1 MPRTPTIRTMVR
13 MTFVSAPAASV
24 RRRQGGIKAGGGRG
38 FRRRR
43 NPSYLETT
51 MEAFATLLDRLVL
64 APQRNAKL
72 RLMVDYFRATP
83 DPDRG
88 HALAA
93 LTGDL
98 RIASVKP
105 AMLRTLVTARVDE
118 VLFAYS
124 YDYVGD
130 LAETISLIWPARA
143 GANRAP
149 DLSEVVERLHAASRS
164 EGPKLVEGWLDSLD
178 ATG

>member
-1 MPRTPTIRTMVR
+1 
-13 MTFVSAPAASV
+13 
-24 RRRQGGIKAGGGRG
+24 
-38 FRRRR
+38 
-43 NPSYLETT
+43 

-72 RLMVDYFRATP
+72 RLMVDYFRATA

-88 HALAA
+88 YALAA
-93 LTGDL
+93 LTGELD
-98 RIASVKP
+98 IPSVKP
-105 AMLRTLVTARVDE
+105 AMLRALTTERVDE

-130 LAETISLIWPARA
+130 LAETISLIWPAKP

-149 DLSEVVERLHAASRS
+149 GASAAKPTSLRNDRTTRAFFAGVSARS
-164 EGPKLVEGWLDSLD
+164 AMSLT
-178 ATG
+178 ATNTGS